1 MDCAIARSSLAF
13 GLGPGTPPVEDVRER
28 TRGALDAGDVAEAR
42 RLMAEVFEREVS
54 LRYGD
59 EWSEL
64 RDVTRWPDAW
74 LIAGAREE
82 PPDVE
87 ALDMLVNRYWKP
99 LYGRCQL
106 LTLNGQQANDLAQE
120 TWCRVLRARRTLRPD
135 GNFPAYITTIA
146 TNLWRDWNR
155 SARRAGPMSDNRM
168 ASLDAP
174 LPTDDG
180 EEIGLAELLPDLNGL
195 QADEHAQLK
204 LDIDGAL
211 ARLSPQLRD
220 VLIARYLNDES
231 AAEIGRREGRTEQ
244 TISAWVRRA
253 LRDMK
258 LYLGESR
265 RIPAP
270 EDTP

>member
-1 MDCAIARSSLAF
+1 LDCAVARSSLAF
-13 GLGPGTPPVEDVRER
+13 GLGPVSPPVERVHER
-28 TRGALDAGDVAEAR
+28 VRGALNAGEVAVAR
-42 RLMAEVFEREVS
+42 RLMAGVFELDAS
-54 LRYGD
+54 LRYSD
-59 EWSEL
+59 EWTEF
-64 RDVTRWPDAW
+64 RDVTIWPDAW

-99 LYGRCQL
+99 LYGRCQM

-135 GNFPAYITTIA
+135 GNFSAYITTIA
-146 TNLWRDWNR
+146 TNLWRDWSR

-174 LPTDDG
+174 LPTGDG
-180 EEIGLAELLPDLNGL
+180 EEIGLAEILPDLNAL
-195 QADEHAQLK
+195 QADEHTQLK
-204 LDIDGAL
+204 LDIDDAL

-244 TISAWVRRA
+244 TISAWVRHA
-253 LRDMK
+253 LREMK
-258 LYLGESR
+258 LHLGDSR
-265 RIPAP
+265 RAP
-270 EDTP
+270 T